1 MPHIA
6 ISMYPGRAEQV
17 KRNLAQKIQDLVVME
32 LKVDRAVVSVS
43 VEEVAPE
50 HWAAH
55 LAKLPAD
62 SMLLPPGK

>member
-17 KRNLAQKIQDLVVME
+17 KRNLAQKIQDLVVTE

-43 VEEVAPE
+43 VKSVAKSIIKIPRRSGGFDIRAS
-50 HWAAH
+50 W
-55 LAKLPAD
+55 PIF
-62 SMLLPPGK
+62 

>member
-43 VEEVAPE
+43 VKSVAKSIKK
-50 HWAAH
+50 A
-55 LAKLPAD
+55 PAEWGGD
-62 SMLLPPGK
+62 LRKH